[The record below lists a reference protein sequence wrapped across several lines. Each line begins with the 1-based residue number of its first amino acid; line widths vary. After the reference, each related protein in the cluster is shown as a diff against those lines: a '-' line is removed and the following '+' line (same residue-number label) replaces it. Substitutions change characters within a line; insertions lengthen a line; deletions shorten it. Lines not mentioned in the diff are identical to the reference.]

1 MGHLNC
7 VTPFWPYLFISLTF
21 KFQAVCSVKNIGDNF
36 QNKSLVLRGE
46 MSTGG
51 NDIWPLHLDIIL
63 SLKVQK
69 DRAGRHDL
77 KSRSLLFILLFF
89 FPFFGRELKG
99 EKNNQSFDFKSCL
112 SARSFRNTFNFSYRE
127 GLQNWQIIRL
137 FCRWGSLTKLLIFLL

>member
-1 MGHLNC
+1 MIIIYIIGAPKLRNN
-7 VTPFWPYLFISLTF
+7 FWPYLFISLTF
-21 KFQAVCSVKNIGDNF
+21 NFQAVYSVKN
-36 QNKSLVLRGE
+36 KGE
-46 MSTGG
+46 MLTGG

-69 DRAGRHDL
+69 DRAGRHDF